1 MASPNTRRRP
11 GAPPAVA
18 TPGPADRCAWPGSDP
33 LMLEYHDREWGV
45 PTHDDREHFEYIVL
59 DSFQAGLSW
68 RTILHKRE
76 NFRAAFADFDPER
89 VARFRTRDVTRL
101 MKDVGIVRNRQKIEA
116 TIGNA
121 RAFLELCAAEGGFD
135 RWIWQ
140 FTGGVTIRN
149 RWSSLMEVPARTE
162 ESDAMSLAL
171 RARGFRFVGSTIC
184 YAYMQA
190 AGMVNDHVVGCFR
203 HAELDRQAAGV
214 KTAAAVPRR

>member
-1 MASPNTRRRP
+1 MIA
-11 GAPPAVA
+11 
-18 TPGPADRCAWPGSDP
+18 
-33 LMLEYHDREWGV
+33 YHDAEWGV

-76 NFRAAFADFDPER
+76 SFRAAFAEFDPER
-89 VARFRTRDVTRL
+89 VARFGKRDVTRL
-101 MKDVGIVRNRQKIEA
+101 MKDAGIVRNRQKIDA

-149 RWSSLMEVPARTE
+149 AWSSISEVPARTPQ
-162 ESDAMSLAL
+162 SDAMSAAL
-171 RARGFRFVGSTIC
+171 RERGFRFVGSTIC

-190 AGMVNDHVVGCFR
+190 AGMVNDHVTGCFR
-203 HAELDRQAAGV
+203 HGQIDAFASGRG
-214 KTAAAVPRR
+214 KRHAVRRKGHA